1 MHGGYFTEG
10 NVHAVAQLVAGFLT
24 VELPVRSQGSR
35 FRNFG
40 A

>member
-1 MHGGYFTEG
+1 MHGGYFIEG
-10 NVHAVAQLVAGFLT
+10 KVRAVAHLVAGFLT

-35 FRNFG
+35 FGNFG